1 MGKLNDSLLSG
12 SNGRTGRLVV
22 ANVAGTEILRVRP
35 RKRTAPPT
43 AKQELVQTR
52 MKRSY
57 DFVSSYK
64 TYAQSWF
71 GNPIGMKS
79 RFIQAMTNV
88 LNAMKINFT
97 TLTITFA
104 YAEVEFSQG
113 PLLAAVPV
121 GLTAAAANTFTV
133 DWFDN
138 SEGNPAREADQL
150 QLLYYAEDERKSV
163 FLSNAA
169 TRLDGT
175 YTASLAPNLSGKTV
189 HVWMAFRGDEP
200 LKVSNSA
207 YVGSIAIT

>member
-1 MGKLNDSLLSG
+1 MGKLSDSLLSG

-43 AKQELVQTR
+43 NKQVLVQTR

-64 TYAQSWF
+64 VFAQSWF
-71 GNPIGMKS
+71 GNPVGMKS

-97 TLTITFA
+97 TMTITFV
-104 YAEVEFSQG
+104 YAEVEFAQG
-113 PLLAAVPV
+113 PLMPAVPV
-121 GLTAAAANTFTV
+121 GLTAPAANSFTV
-133 DWFDN
+133 EWFDN
-138 SEGNPAREADQL
+138 SEGDAAREADQL

-169 TRLDGT
+169 TRADAT
-175 YTASLAPNLSGKTV
+175 YTAAVAPNLSGKTV
-189 HVWMAFRGDEP
+189 HVWIAFRGDLP
-200 LKVSNSA
+200 LKVSNSS
-207 YVGSIAIT
+207 YVGSVLIT